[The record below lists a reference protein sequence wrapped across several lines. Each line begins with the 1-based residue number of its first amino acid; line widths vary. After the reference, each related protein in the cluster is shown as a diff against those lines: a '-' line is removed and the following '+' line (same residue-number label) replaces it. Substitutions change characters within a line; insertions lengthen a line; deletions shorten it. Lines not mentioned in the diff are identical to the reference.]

1 MSNAIANR
9 YEILASLGEGGMGK
23 VLSVRDTVTSRDVAL
38 KLVHG
43 SGAGALQQLKHEFW
57 TMTRLR
63 HPHTVEVYDYGAL
76 EDGTPY
82 FTMEIVAG
90 QGLDEALPMS
100 ATAVREVLAG
110 LCRALSFIHAQ
121 GYVHG
126 DLKPENVRLTP
137 GGQVKLMDFGLMER
151 AGRAGGPIRGTLL
164 YLAPEV
170 ARGGR
175 VDQRADLYG
184 LGAVAYHL
192 LTGFAPYQAASAIDL
207 IKSHLEAPVPT
218 LQDKVAGVDPALEAL
233 VMRLMAKDPLKRYQS
248 AGEVLE
254 ALGYDAE
261 EVGTTL
267 LEPSFIGREEAIARF
282 EATLGAEGGLVT
294 VEGQPGSGKSRL
306 GQEFHLVAQLAE
318 KATAA
323 VRAPEHAAPYAPV
336 VEALRALLPLARS
349 LCPAVLDAHAPV
361 LSRLLPELGSD
372 QAPEALEPQQEKMRL
387 QGAVSDVLGAIARSK
402 GLVILIDDAQ
412 WLDDPSKELFDHL
425 LRNSHQAPLWLVLV
439 SGALA
444 TEPAQRVAIEN
455 LGPDES
461 TRMIASMLGTEKLAR
476 EFLDPVLEVSAGN
489 PRYLHDLLHHLV
501 ESGLLL
507 KQDGAWQTEGGFNLA
522 AMPRDLQ
529 GIIGQKLDALGPEAI
544 AVARAVAVVGGGT
557 RLGLLSAIPDLP
569 QDEALFQAIGELEA
583 EGVLELGP
591 NGYEFSHHQF
601 STLVYGALGE
611 TERSRLHG
619 QVAEALM
626 PLLEEQPSDVALLN
640 AIASHLL
647 AGDEPVRA
655 VPLALRAGERNLDLF
670 ANREARKY
678 FEAGLKLLD
687 DSDPSLR
694 LRYLVGLGD
703 VARRQGD
710 QKEASAALEEA
721 LKLAESLNDQ
731 VLVSRILTSQGK
743 IHQTAGEYDPAKEAL
758 KRAAEVA
765 EAAGAPRDLLRALTT
780 LGRII
785 FFGGDVAATVEVF
798 SRALT
803 VSREANLPV
812 FLAESLAFL
821 GYLFASDPERQEEGL
836 AYLQESLVIKQGLG
850 DKIGLNDTTML
861 LGNAYLALGRYSE
874 ANECFLQCQQI
885 NAEIGQTDELI
896 FGNLNLAI
904 VAFEMGDIQE
914 ALRLAEQARE
924 GAIATNS
931 RYAEGMAVTLSGM
944 ARLYMGQLG
953 AGLAEV
959 DQGLQLSREMNNR
972 YMEVTV
978 AVYRSDA
985 LLQLGRIS
993 EAAEYAKAALAMAE
1007 ETGVREVIPQQQVML
1022 GLAQLFNG
1030 DREAARLTITAARKV
1045 ADASNSKGISA
1056 KALWALALVAAQAKD
1071 FATAQ
1076 KLAHEALQDADEIGA
1091 RYLSAQAHALLG
1103 ELQLVQD
1110 RRSLAVEHLRKAL
1123 NLAEGIGSPLLH
1135 GRTLRLLAEAD
1146 PLRGESLQKLA
1157 KNEADRLI
1165 GSLAEGDRPQFEASW
1180 HTSLV
1185 PSGQSKAVA
1194 CGSLESRLS
1203 QVSGELAEIL
1213 AQVRTEASKRE
1224 GAHQA
1229 QQRLEQLIDFA
1240 LKINQVHDLQLVLE
1254 MAMDLIMGIAE
1265 AERGFLLLYREG
1277 EIQVSQLRNMRDDEE
1292 ADWPISRS
1300 IAEEV
1305 LRTEQ
1310 PICLQDAL
1318 SDARFQ
1324 HALSVQALNVR
1335 TVLCVPLK
1343 IRNLVVGALYVD
1355 RQSIANSFSEQ
1366 DLDVVMSL
1374 AALTATAIENANLHH
1389 EWDDKS
1395 RKLEMLNSLSRT
1407 ISTTLVMEEVLDLV
1421 VQLTLEVT
1429 TAERGFLLLWE
1440 QDRLNCRA
1448 AFRRGGERLDPEAET
1463 ISQSICQQVLDSGQ
1477 PLCVQDA
1484 SSDEQLQVQAS
1495 IMALNLRTVMCVP
1508 LIAKQTVLGLLYVDS
1523 QAIVNHFTER
1533 DLELLEA
1540 IANHASVAI
1549 ENAHLYTQ
1557 LARRAN
1563 ELENLV
1569 MLYEE
1574 ANLRASTDALTGLHN
1589 RRFFQDQLN
1598 RDFAQARRHRRHL
1611 SVIML
1616 DIDHFKSFNDTYGHA
1631 LGDQVLQSVS
1641 VVLGQA
1647 VRLADVVAR
1656 YGGEEFIVSLP
1667 DTDFEGALIVAE
1679 RIRRSVS
1686 EIELTDAF
1694 DNALRQIT
1702 VSLGVS
1708 SLRLEDERIA
1718 ELIERA
1724 DRGLYMAKVK
1734 GRNQV
1739 QWVED

>member
-23 VLSVRDTVTSRDVAL
+23 VLSVRDTVTDRDVAL

-43 SGAGALQQLKHEFW
+43 TGAAALQQLKHEFW

-100 ATAVREVLAG
+100 ASAVREVLAG

-126 DLKPENVRLTP
+126 DLKPENVRLTT

-175 VDQRADLYG
+175 VDQRADLYA
-184 LGAVAYHL
+184 LGAVAFHL
-192 LTGFAPYQAASAIDL
+192 LTGFPPYQAASTIDL
-207 IKSHLEAPVPT
+207 IKSHLDAPVPT
-218 LQDKVAGVDPALEAL
+218 LTDKAAGIDPALEAL

-267 LEPSFIGREEAIARF
+267 LEPSFIGRAEALGRF
-282 EATLGAEGGLVT
+282 EGMLGAEGGLVL
-294 VEGQPGSGKSRL
+294 VEGGAGSGKTRL

-318 KATAA
+318 QATAA
-323 VRAPEHAAPYAPV
+323 VRAPEQAAPYAPI
-336 VEALRALLPLARS
+336 VEALRALLPLART
-349 LCPAVLDAHAPV
+349 LCPALLDTHAPV
-361 LSRLLPELGSD
+361 LSRLLPELGTGE
-372 QAPEALEPQQEKMRL
+372 APEALEPQQEKMRL

-402 GLVILIDDAQ
+402 GLVLLIDDAQ
-412 WLDDPSKELFDHL
+412 WLDEPSRELCDHL
-425 LRNSHQAPLWLVLV
+425 LRNSQQAPLFLVLV
-439 SGALA
+439 GGSPA
-444 TEPAQRVAIEN
+444 TEPVQRFSAEN
-455 LGPDES
+455 LSAEEA
-461 TRMIASMLGTEKLAR
+461 TRMIASMLGTEKLAP
-476 EFLDPVLEVSAGN
+476 EFLEPVLEVSAGN
-489 PRYLHDLLHHLV
+489 PRYLNDLLHYLV
-501 ESGLLL
+501 ESGMLV
-507 KQDGAWQTEGGFNLA
+507 KQNGAWQTEGGFNLA
-522 AMPRDLQ
+522 ALPSDLH
-529 GIIGQKLDALGPEAI
+529 GLMGQKIDALGPEAI
-544 AVARAVAVVGGGT
+544 AVARAVSVAGGGT
-557 RLGLLSAIPDLP
+557 RLALLSALPDLP
-569 QDEALFQAIGELEA
+569 QDESLFQAIGELEA

-591 NGYEFSHHQF
+591 TGYEFSHHQIA
-601 STLVYGALGE
+601 SLVYGSLGE
-611 TERSRLHG
+611 SERKALHG
-619 QVAEALM
+619 HVAEALL
-626 PLLEEQPSDVALLN
+626 PELAEKPADVALLN
-640 AIASHLL
+640 AVATHLL
-647 AGDEPVRA
+647 EGEEPQRA
-655 VPLALRAGERNLDLF
+655 VPFALRAGERNLDLF
-670 ANREARKY
+670 ANAQARKY
-678 FEAGLKLLD
+678 FEAGLRHQD
-687 DSDPSLR
+687 DTDPGLK

-710 QKEASAALEEA
+710 QKEASAALDEA
-721 LKLAESLNDQ
+721 LVLAERLGDK
-731 VLVSRILTSQGK
+731 VLVSRILSSQGK
-743 IHQTAGEYDPAKEAL
+743 IHQTAGQYDQAKEAL
-758 KRAAEVA
+758 RRAAEVA
-765 EAAGAPRDLLRALTT
+765 EEAGATRDLGRALTT
-780 LGRII
+780 LGRITY
-785 FFGGDVAATVEVF
+785 FGGDVPATIEVF
-798 SRALT
+798 SRALA
-803 VSREANLPV
+803 VAREANVPV
-812 FLAESLAFL
+812 YLAESLAFL

-896 FGNLNLAI
+896 FGHLNLAI
-904 VAFEMGDIQE
+904 VAFEMGDVQE
-914 ALRLAEQARE
+914 ALRLAELAAE

-931 RYAEGMAVTLSGM
+931 RYAEGMAVTLSGI
-944 ARLYMGQLG
+944 ARLYLGQLG
-953 AGLAEV
+953 TGMAEV
-959 DQGLQLSREMNNR
+959 DRGLALAREMNNR
-972 YMEVTV
+972 YLEVTI

-985 LLQLGRIS
+985 LLQLGRLA
-993 EAAEYAKAALAMAE
+993 EAAEYAKAALAMTE
-1007 ETGVREVIPQQQVML
+1007 ETGVREIIPQQQVML
-1022 GLAQLFNG
+1022 GLAQLLTG
-1030 DREAARLTITAARKV
+1030 EREAARLTLTTARKA
-1045 ADASNSKGISA
+1045 ADASNARGISA
-1056 KALWALALVAAQAKD
+1056 KAMWALALVASHSKD
-1071 FATAQ
+1071 YATAQ
-1076 KLAHEALQDADEIGA
+1076 QLAHDALQDADEIGA

-1103 ELQLVQD
+1103 ELKLVQD
-1110 RRSLAVEHLRKAL
+1110 HRSLAVEHLRKAL

-1135 GRTLRLLAEAD
+1135 GRILRLLAEAD
-1146 PLRGESLQKLA
+1146 PLRGDSLQKIA
-1157 KNEADRLI
+1157 NNEADRLFA
-1165 GSLAEGDRPQFEASW
+1165 GLAEGDRPAFESGWFAPWVPRAQGIAS
-1180 HTSLV
+1180 
-1185 PSGQSKAVA
+1185 SGLSVEA
-1194 CGSLESRLS
+1194 RLGK
-1203 QVSGELAEIL
+1203 VGGELADIL
-1213 AQVRTEASKRE
+1213 AQLRGES
-1224 GAHQA
+1224 A
-1229 QQRLEQLIDFA
+1229 QRQGSQKSQERLEQLIDFA

-1254 MAMDLIMGIAE
+1254 MAMDLIIGIAE
-1265 AERGFLLLYREG
+1265 AERGFLLLYKEG
-1277 EIQVSQLRNMRDDEE
+1277 EIQVSQLRNIRGEEE
-1292 ADWPISRS
+1292 ADWLISRS
-1300 IAEEV
+1300 VAEEV

-1318 SDARFQ
+1318 SDDRFSHSQ
-1324 HALSVQALNVR
+1324 SVQELNVR

-1343 IRNLVVGALYVD
+1343 IRNVVVGSLYVD
-1355 RQSIANSFSEQ
+1355 RQSIGNGFSEG

-1440 QDRLNCRA
+1440 QDRLSCRA
-1448 AFRRGGERLDPEAET
+1448 AFKRGGERLDPEAQA
-1463 ISQSICQQVLDSGQ
+1463 ISQSICQRVLDSGES
-1477 PLCVQDA
+1477 LCVEDA
-1484 SSDEQLQVQAS
+1484 SADEHLQVQAS

-1616 DIDHFKSFNDTYGHA
+1616 DIDHFKSFNDTFGHA

-1667 DTDFEGALIVAE
+1667 DTDFEGALIVAD

-1686 EIELTDAF
+1686 EIELMDSD